1 MKRETLKEAILLEEP
16 IDELPS
22 VKLDAPIT
30 IEEPQVDETIKENAM
45 ASIISNEIS
54 STYMSIDSIKS
65 AIATISSEMPEREDI
80 IAILNQ
86 IIDDKTISIGM
97 LQKAVDLIDGK
108 SENLIDNGNEA
119 AEIISHEG
127 EPKEGEE

>member
-65 AIATISSEMPEREDI
+65 AIATISSEMPER
-80 IAILNQ
+80 
-86 IIDDKTISIGM
+86 DDKTISIGM